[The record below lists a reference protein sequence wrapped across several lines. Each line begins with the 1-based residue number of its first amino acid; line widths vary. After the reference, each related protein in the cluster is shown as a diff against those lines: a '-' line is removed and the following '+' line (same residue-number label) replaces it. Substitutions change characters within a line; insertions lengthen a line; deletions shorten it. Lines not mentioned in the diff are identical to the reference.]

1 MNYSFQQHE
10 ARKYLRR
17 NRSTSEEEIISVTN
31 RNDLSVEKHM
41 ELFKKLDMIVSYLYS
56 LFKWCFNN
64 FA

>member
-1 MNYSFQQHE
+1 MS
-10 ARKYLRR
+10 
-17 NRSTSEEEIISVTN
+17 RSTSEEEIVSVTN
-31 RNDLSVEKHM
+31 RNNLSVEKHM